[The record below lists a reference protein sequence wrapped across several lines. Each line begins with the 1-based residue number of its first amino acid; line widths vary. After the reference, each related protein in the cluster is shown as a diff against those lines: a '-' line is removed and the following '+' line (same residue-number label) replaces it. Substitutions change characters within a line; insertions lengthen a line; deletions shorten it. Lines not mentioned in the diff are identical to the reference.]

1 MKCHGPECKVT
12 GLKNLCLT
20 YKMCGKC
27 CSRVECLKHPSDIDA
42 DNTLEDGKSIGD
54 RRNDA
59 RKADAVK
66 ALSRAS
72 LDLHKERERASLA
85 GVA

>member
-1 MKCHGPECKVT
+1 
-12 GLKNLCLT
+12 
-20 YKMCGKC
+20 MCGKC

-72 LDLHKERERASLA
+72 LDLLKERERASLA